1 MKTGRTIQKEV
12 MAALDAEPN
21 LDIANIGVSVNQ
33 GVVTLSGRVTSY
45 SQKITA
51 QQAVWHV
58 PGVRAFVDQLDL
70 ILPFEEKFTDAIIAE
85 KILQTLDSFS
95 TITNYHLRLNVDQG
109 RAQLKGEVDSEDE
122 KQKAINSVW
131 NLPYVKD
138 IIDMIAVRTGVAQTQ
153 SLL

>member
-1 MKTGRTIQKEV
+1 
-12 MAALDAEPN
+12 MAALDAEAN
-21 LDIANIGVSVNQ
+21 LDIANIGVSVNES
-33 GVVTLSGRVTSY
+33 VVTLGGRVTSY

-58 PGVRAFVDQLDL
+58 PGVRALVDQLDV

-95 TITNYHLRLNVDQG
+95 AITNYHLRLKVDHGQ
-109 RAQLKGEVDSEDE
+109 ALLKGEVDSEAE
-122 KQKAINSVW
+122 KQKAISSVW

-138 IIDMIAVRTGVAQTQ
+138 IIDMIAVRTCVPTTQ